1 MIHPIVEQKMAF
13 LGQLCEAHKIKNL
26 YLFGSAVD
34 GSFNDQVSDFD
45 FLVRFQDGLRPEEAG
60 QHLLTLQC
68 ELEDLFSRKV
78 DLMIER
84 PFRNP
89 YFARSVEA
97 TKQIIYA
104 A

>member
-1 MIHPIVEQKMAF
+1 MHPIVEQKMAS
-13 LGQLCEAHKIKNL
+13 LKQLCEAHKIKSM

-34 GSFNDQVSDFD
+34 GTFNEQRSDID

-89 YFARSVEA
+89 YFANSVEA
-97 TKQIIYA
+97 TKQMIYA